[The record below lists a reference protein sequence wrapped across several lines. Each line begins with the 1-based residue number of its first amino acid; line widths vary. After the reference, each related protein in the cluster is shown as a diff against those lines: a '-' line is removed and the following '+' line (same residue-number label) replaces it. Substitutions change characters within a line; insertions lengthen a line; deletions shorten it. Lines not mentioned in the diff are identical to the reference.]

1 MPWIMTVGF
10 NITVLVTLV
19 LAIYIVYPCRASQFD
34 LPLLSSRFVQVQ
46 APDKPLLQNV
56 GKLPFSAASRQAVVG
71 DGYGGQGYT
80 VLPVLREE
88 EPATAILVHGLG
100 GTGEEW
106 GFVSLALSFFS
117 LNYVKFIIPTAPTR
131 SVTYLNQTL
140 PSWYDIFF
148 IGDFRATLNRT
159 QLLASVARIDNI
171 IAGEVSLGVD
181 PRRIFL
187 IGFSQGGGVALTSF
201 LRNPFDLGGC
211 IGVATWL
218 PLDNE
223 YPAQLSTNVS
233 DKQILL
239 MHVRYLIIQT
249 PACVR

>member
-1 MPWIMTVGF
+1 MNGMLWVMAQK
-10 NITVLVTLV
+10 
-19 LAIYIVYPCRASQFD
+19 LAIALLTSLALLFNASPCMASD
-34 LPLLSSRFVQVQ
+34 SALPLLSSRFVQVQ
-46 APDKPLLQNV
+46 APDKPFLDNV
-56 GKLPFSAASRQAVVG
+56 GKLNSDIIRQTVAG

-80 VLPVLREE
+80 VLPVLRDER
-88 EPATAILVHGLG
+88 PATAILVHGLG

-131 SVTYLNQTL
+131 SVAYLKKTL
-140 PSWYDIFF
+140 PSWYDIYS
-148 IGDFRATLNRT
+148 IGDFRAVLNRT
-159 QLLASVARIDNI
+159 QLLESVNRVDSI
-171 IAGEVSLGVD
+171 IEGEVDVGVD

-201 LRNPFDLGGC
+201 LRNPLNLGGC

-223 YPAQLSTNVS
+223 YPAQLSANIS

-239 MHVRYLIIQT
+239 MHVCIPSFIS
-249 PACVR
+249 